1 MSAIIGNGQIITA
14 STIDGTTFYTTVR
27 RGIEYTAHL
36 TAGGNW
42 WLGTTRLALGRNH
55 IGGGRY
61 YSDIDALAAGC
72 KAFADLPLMLEVST
86 TTVN

>member
-1 MSAIIGNGQIITA
+1 MTTIAGNQIISA
-14 STIDGTTFYTTVR
+14 EIIEGTTFYSTVR
-27 RGIEYTAHL
+27 RGVEYTAYR
-36 TAGGNW
+36 TPGGNW
-42 WLGTTRLALGRNH
+42 WLGTNRLALGRGH

-86 TTVN
+86 AIAN